1 MGLEAIS
8 DSSSSSSSVSSFRYL
23 LPLFLKLS
31 LDCEKQEMRMERIW
45 SLYEAIR
52 SQRFTSNGRIL
63 INSGALDLF
72 LIQRWTVRWLFIAVK
87 NNCRVRANKLP
98 FVLKKY
104 WATKVRHQSSRG
116 VSWNFY
122 PNECYIAPR
131 GDIMLKQVFIISPN
145 LSDLLFLLRY
155 K

>member
-23 LPLFLKLS
+23 LSLFLKLS
-31 LDCEKQEMRMERIW
+31 LDCEKQEMRIERIW